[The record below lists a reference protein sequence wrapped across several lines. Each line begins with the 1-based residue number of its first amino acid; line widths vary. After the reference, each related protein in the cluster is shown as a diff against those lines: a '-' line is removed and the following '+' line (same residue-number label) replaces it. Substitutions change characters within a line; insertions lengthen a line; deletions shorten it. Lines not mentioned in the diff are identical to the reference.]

1 MIIIENLFFKYT
13 GQTPY
18 TLSGVNLLVPKDSYI
33 SIVGN
38 NGCGKSTLLKLI
50 LGFLSPTTGTIQ
62 IKTNKI
68 GYVPQRQEFNSAFP
82 ITVQEVIYS
91 YGKLLHMKNIN
102 VCEILSITQMQDFK
116 NQLVGDLSGGQYQ
129 RMLIARALMGTPDLL
144 VLDEPSTGVD
154 ISSQK
159 EIYKI
164 LRELNKNKK
173 LTILSVEHNLYAATE
188 SSYMIYHL
196 SDGKG
201 HLCTPQN
208 YLKEY
213 IAKEGFPHA

>member
-1 MIIIENLFFKYT
+1 MLLEIKNLSFSYEEDKPIFKNLNLSFDKGRIIALAGE
-13 GQTPY
+13 
-18 TLSGVNLLVPKDSYI
+18 S
-33 SIVGN
+33 
-38 NGCGKSTLLKLI
+38 GCGKSTLLKLI

-129 RMLIARALMGTPDLL
+129 RMLIARALMGIPDLL

-188 SSYMIYHL
+188 SSSMIYHL
-196 SDGKG
+196 YDGKG

>member
-173 LTILSVEHNLYAATE
+173 LTILSVEHNLHAATE
-188 SSYMIYHL
+188 SSSMIYHL

>member
-129 RMLIARALMGTPDLL
+129 RMLIARSLMGTPDLL

-188 SSYMIYHL
+188 SSSMIYHL
-196 SDGKG
+196 SNGKG

-213 IAKEGFPHA
+213 IAKEGSPHA

>member
-188 SSYMIYHL
+188 SSSMIYHL
-196 SDGKG
+196 SNGKG

>member
-188 SSYMIYHL
+188 SSSMIYHL
-196 SDGKG
+196 SNGKG

-213 IAKEGFPHA
+213 IAKEGSPHA

>member
-1 MIIIENLFFKYT
+1 M
-13 GQTPY
+13 
-18 TLSGVNLLVPKDSYI
+18 
-33 SIVGN
+33 GN

-188 SSYMIYHL
+188 SSSMIYHL
-196 SDGKG
+196 SNGKG

-213 IAKEGFPHA
+213 IAKEGSPHA

>member
-144 VLDEPSTGVD
+144 VLD
-154 ISSQK
+154 
-159 EIYKI
+159 
-164 LRELNKNKK
+164 
-173 LTILSVEHNLYAATE
+173 
-188 SSYMIYHL
+188 
-196 SDGKG
+196 
-201 HLCTPQN
+201 
-208 YLKEY
+208 
-213 IAKEGFPHA
+213 

>member
-1 MIIIENLFFKYT
+1 MTIIENLFFKYT

-173 LTILSVEHNLYAATE
+173 LTILSVEHNLYTATE
-188 SSYMIYHL
+188 SSSMIYHL

>member
-18 TLSGVNLLVPKDSYI
+18 TLSGVNLLVPKGSYI

-188 SSYMIYHL
+188 SSSMIYHL

>member
-102 VCEILSITQMQDFK
+102 VC
-116 NQLVGDLSGGQYQ
+116 
-129 RMLIARALMGTPDLL
+129 
-144 VLDEPSTGVD
+144 
-154 ISSQK
+154 SQK

-188 SSYMIYHL
+188 SSSMIYHL

>member
-188 SSYMIYHL
+188 SSSMIYHL

-208 YLKEY
+208 YLKED

>member
-1 MIIIENLFFKYT
+1 MIIIENLFFKYI

>member
-38 NGCGKSTLLKLI
+38 NGWGKSTLLKLI

-188 SSYMIYHL
+188 SSSMIYHL

>member
-18 TLSGVNLLVPKDSYI
+18 TLSGVNLLVPKDAYI

-188 SSYMIYHL
+188 SSSMIYHL

>member
-188 SSYMIYHL
+188 SSSIIYHL
-196 SDGKG
+196 SDDKG

-208 YLKEY
+208 FLKEY
-213 IAKEGFPHA
+213 IAKEGLPHA

>member
-173 LTILSVEHNLYAATE
+173 LTIHSVEHNLYAATE
-188 SSYMIYHL
+188 SSSMIYHL

>member
-50 LGFLSPTTGTIQ
+50 LSFLSPTTGTIQ

-188 SSYMIYHL
+188 SSSMIYHL

>member
-68 GYVPQRQEFNSAFP
+68 GYVPH
-82 ITVQEVIYS
+82 
-91 YGKLLHMKNIN
+91 K
-102 VCEILSITQMQDFK
+102 
-116 NQLVGDLSGGQYQ
+116 
-129 RMLIARALMGTPDLL
+129 
-144 VLDEPSTGVD
+144 
-154 ISSQK
+154 
-159 EIYKI
+159 
-164 LRELNKNKK
+164 
-173 LTILSVEHNLYAATE
+173 TI
-188 SSYMIYHL
+188 
-196 SDGKG
+196 
-201 HLCTPQN
+201 
-208 YLKEY
+208 
-213 IAKEGFPHA
+213 

>member
-13 GQTPY
+13 GQTPD

-188 SSYMIYHL
+188 SSSMIYHL

>member
-188 SSYMIYHL
+188 SSSMIYHL

-213 IAKEGFPHA
+213 ITKEGFPHA

>member
-50 LGFLSPTTGTIQ
+50 LGYLSPTTGTIQ

-188 SSYMIYHL
+188 SSSMIYHL
-196 SDGKG
+196 SNGKG

-213 IAKEGFPHA
+213 IAKEGSPHA

>member
-188 SSYMIYHL
+188 DI
-196 SDGKG
+196 
-201 HLCTPQN
+201 
-208 YLKEY
+208 
-213 IAKEGFPHA
+213 FVPHKTI

>member
-1 MIIIENLFFKYT
+1 M
-13 GQTPY
+13 
-18 TLSGVNLLVPKDSYI
+18 LVPKDSYI

-188 SSYMIYHL
+188 SSSMIYHL
-196 SDGKG
+196 SNGKG

-213 IAKEGFPHA
+213 IAKEGSPHA

>member
-188 SSYMIYHL
+188 SSSMIYHL
-196 SDGKG
+196 SNGKG

-213 IAKEGFPHA
+213 IVKEGFPHA

>member
-68 GYVPQRQEFNSAFP
+68 RYVPQRQEFNSAFP

-188 SSYMIYHL
+188 SSSMIYHL

>member
-50 LGFLSPTTGTIQ
+50 LGFLSPT
-62 IKTNKI
+62 I

-188 SSYMIYHL
+188 SSSMIYHL

>member
-68 GYVPQRQEFNSAFP
+68 GYVSQRQQLNTALP

-188 SSYMIYHL
+188 SSSMIYHL

>member
-38 NGCGKSTLLKLI
+38 NGCGKLI

-188 SSYMIYHL
+188 SSSMIYHL

>member
-159 EIYKI
+159 EIYKT

-188 SSYMIYHL
+188 SSSMIYHL

>member
-188 SSYMIYHL
+188 SSSMIYHL
-196 SDGKG
+196 SNGKG

-208 YLKEY
+208 YVKEY
-213 IAKEGFPHA
+213 IAKEGSPHA

>member
-188 SSYMIYHL
+188 SSSMIYHL

-213 IAKEGFPHA
+213 IAKEGSPHA

>member
-38 NGCGKSTLLKLI
+38 NVCGKSTLLKLI

-188 SSYMIYHL
+188 SSSMIYHL

>member
-38 NGCGKSTLLKLI
+38 NGGKSTLLKLI

-188 SSYMIYHL
+188 SSSMIYHL

>member
-102 VCEILSITQMQDFK
+102 ICEILSITQMQDFK
-116 NQLVGDLSGGQYQ
+116 NQVVGDLSGGQYQ

-188 SSYMIYHL
+188 SSSMIYHL

>member
-13 GQTPY
+13 WQIPY

-188 SSYMIYHL
+188 SSSMIYHL

>member
-188 SSYMIYHL
+188 SSSMIYHL

-208 YLKEY
+208 YLKDY

>member
-82 ITVQEVIYS
+82 ITVQQVIYS

-188 SSYMIYHL
+188 SSSMIYHL

>member
-144 VLDEPSTGVD
+144 VLDEPSTGID

-188 SSYMIYHL
+188 SSSMIYHL

>member
-188 SSYMIYHL
+188 SSSMIYHL
-196 SDGKG
+196 SNGKG

-213 IAKEGFPHA
+213 IAKEGSSHA

>member
-173 LTILSVEHNLYAATE
+173 LTILSVEQNLYSATE
-188 SSYMIYHL
+188 SSSMIYYL

-201 HLCTPQN
+201 HLCTLQN